1 MKISPFLF
9 VLFFCISSVA
19 QKNADPSP
27 EEIKTAKS
35 IREKYDKF
43 DIAILNSTEKVTF
56 NINKTNDLVEV
67 NYNVKEH
74 LMNMSFMTANLA
86 LKISL

>member
-9 VLFFCISSVA
+9 VLFICISSVA

-35 IREKYDKF
+35 IREKYDK
-43 DIAILNSTEKVTF
+43 TKVKKAAQKSRENHF
-56 NINKTNDLVEV
+56 KLQ
-67 NYNVKEH
+67 YKYG
-74 LMNMSFMTANLA
+74 
-86 LKISL
+86 